1 MMNGIA
7 SEFLRGEVMEESN
20 VTNDVLNDVAEKTNL
35 FTQFWNSIDWNKVL
49 SGVISTAIQ
58 IAFFLLLFYIVK
70 KIGNFLIKKAF
81 TNYRKKDSISVNRLN
96 TLSRLSQNLFH
107 SVLGFLVVYSILTV
121 LGVPV
126 GSLLAGAGVIG
137 LALSLG
143 AQGFVSDIVT
153 GFFILLEKQMD
164 VGDTINVES
173 VSGTVVDVNLKTT
186 VVKSFDGTLNYIPNR
201 YITIVSN
208 KSREDMQVLIDIR
221 LLPDTDVEKVAAV
234 VNEVNAR
241 LVPQYPEI
249 TEEPSYSGLID
260 IGEGQPGIR
269 IIMYTLNGEQ
279 FTIKNI
285 FYQEYMTKLTEA
297 GIEIPVNRFGQIA

>member
-1 MMNGIA
+1 M
-7 SEFLRGEVMEESN
+7 SESTVTTDVM
-20 VTNDVLNDVAEKTNL
+20 NDVVEKTNL
-35 FTQFWNSIDWNKVL
+35 FTRFWNSIDWNSVL
-49 SGVISTAIQ
+49 SSIISTTIQ
-58 IAFFLLLFYIVK
+58 ILFFLLLFFIVK

-81 TNYRKKDSISVNRLN
+81 ANYRKKDSISVNRLQ

-107 SVLGFLVVYSILTV
+107 SLLGFLVVYSILTV

-143 AQGFVSDIVT
+143 AQGFVSDIVN

-164 VGDTINVES
+164 VGDTIDVDA

-208 KSREDMQVLIDIR
+208 KSREDMRVLIDIR
-221 LLPDTDVEKVAAV
+221 LLPDTDIEKVAAI
-234 VNEVNAR
+234 VNEVNDR
-241 LVPQYPEI
+241 LIPQYPEI
-249 TEEPSYSGLID
+249 TEEPSYSGLIEL
-260 IGEGQPGIR
+260 GNGQPGIK

-279 FTIKNI
+279 FNIRNI
-285 FYQEYMTKLTEA
+285 FYQEYVTKLTEA
-297 GIEIPVNRFGQIA
+297 GIEIPVNRFGNIV